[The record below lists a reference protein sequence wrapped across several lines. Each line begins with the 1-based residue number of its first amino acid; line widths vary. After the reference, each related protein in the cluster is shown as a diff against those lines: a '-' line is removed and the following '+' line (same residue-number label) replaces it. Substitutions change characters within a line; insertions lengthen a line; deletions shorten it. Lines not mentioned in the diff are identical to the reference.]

1 MKPGAARRATLAGDQ
16 VGPNPALAVDAKG
29 LARVVWERHDGL
41 PYVVQAAGGAWSA
54 PRAISHQE
62 SGEPQIAVD
71 GAGAT
76 HVVWLANKDVYYL
89 AVP

>member
-1 MKPGAARRATLAGDQ
+1 MPGFQTE
-16 VGPNPALAVDAKG
+16 G

-54 PRAISHQE
+54 PRAVSLLD
-62 SGEPQIAVD
+62 SREPQIVIDAD
-71 GAGAT
+71 GAA